1 MSYYNCL
8 LTHGVFQSNLSL
20 VLRFIFLKCKSDHV
34 TILLKVLQW
43 MKFVIFNMVWE
54 GLSKLIC
61 VASPVSAPYSPS
73 FFLVQTHWCSITVLY
88 SAILLLLPGM
98 LSFAFHLPVSLSV
111 LYRSHISVLKHHSF
125 RGVCWPQNLN

>member
-8 LTHGVFQSNLSL
+8 LTHGVFQPNLSL

-34 TILLKVLQW
+34 TILLKILQW
-43 MKFVIFNMVWE
+43 LKFIIFNVVWE

-61 VASPVSAPYSPS
+61 VASAVSAPHSPS
-73 FFLVQTHWCSITVLY
+73 FFLVQTHWCSTGVLC

-98 LSFAFHLPVSLSV
+98 LSSAFHLPVSLSV
-111 LYRSHISVLKHHSF
+111 LYRSHISVLKHHFF